1 MPAVK
6 PNSLQRR
13 LISFSTLECSAVLAS
28 TNGKTNRKTMT
39 DLRSI
44 IAIDQGTT
52 SSRAIL
58 FDESGAIL
66 ALQAAEFPQH
76 FPYDGWVEHDPE
88 DIWQT
93 TLEVTTAMVREA
105 QSRNNLPIAIG
116 IANQR
121 ETAIIWDRVT
131 GKPIHNAIVWQDR
144 RTADICTGM
153 KNAGYE
159 AMVTEKTGL
168 LLDPY
173 FTATK
178 LCWILERVDGA
189 RERAMAGEL
198 CFGTVDSFLIW
209 RLTGGRMHVTD
220 ATNASRTSLY
230 NIHKNDWDDDMLAL
244 FNVPRAGLPTVMECA
259 AEFGS
264 CDEALFD
271 TDLPIRGVAGD
282 QQAAA
287 IGQGCF
293 TPGAL
298 KSTYGTGC
306 FVIINTGDVALA
318 SQNRLLTTIGY
329 RLNGKTSYALEGSI
343 FVSGA
348 IIQWLRD
355 GIQLI
360 SSVAESEMISS
371 ARGCNNG
378 VYMVPALTGLGAPH
392 WNPKARGAIY
402 GITRDTGPA
411 DFVRAALES
420 VAYQTND
427 LFKAI
432 AGDGIPVSAVR
443 VDGGMTANNW
453 LMQFL
458 ADIIDLP
465 VDRPVVRE
473 TTALGVAMLALMQ
486 SDQTITLDDLASRW
500 QRDTSFTPRMQND
513 QRQHLLAGWDLAVRR
528 TLTE

>member
-1 MPAVK
+1 M
-6 PNSLQRR
+6 S
-13 LISFSTLECSAVLAS
+13 
-28 TNGKTNRKTMT
+28 
-39 DLRSI
+39 DLRTI

-58 FDESGAIL
+58 FDEEANIL
-66 ALQAAEFPQH
+66 AQQSAEFPQH
-76 FPYDGWVEHDPE
+76 FPSDGWVEHDPE
-88 DIWQT
+88 NIWQT
-93 TLEVTTAMVREA
+93 TLDVTSAMVAEA
-105 QSRNNLPIAIG
+105 RSRGSMPMAVG
-116 IANQR
+116 ITNQR
-121 ETAIIWDRVT
+121 ETAIIWDRAT

-144 RTADICTGM
+144 RTADICSLM
-153 KNAGYE
+153 KNTGNE
-159 AMVTEKTGL
+159 AMVMAKTGL

-178 LCWILERVDGA
+178 LSWILDNVEGA
-189 RERAMAGEL
+189 RDRAANGEL

-230 NIHKNDWDDDMLAL
+230 NIHENDWDDELLAL
-244 FNVPRAGLPTVMECA
+244 FNVPRAGLPQVLDCA
-259 AEFGS
+259 AEFGV
-264 CDEALFD
+264 CDDGLFD
-271 TDLPIRGVAGD
+271 ADLPIRGVAGD

-293 TPGAL
+293 APGAL

-306 FVIINTGDVALA
+306 FVIINTGDEAVK
-318 SQNRLLTTIGY
+318 SNNKLLTTIGY
-329 RLNGKTSYALEGSI
+329 RLKGKTTYALEGSI

-355 GIQLI
+355 GLQII
-360 SSVAESEMISS
+360 SAAGETEGIAAAQPS
-371 ARGCNNG
+371 NNG
-378 VYMVPALTGLGAPH
+378 VYFVPALTGLGAPH
-392 WNPKARGAIY
+392 WAPNARGAIY
-402 GITRDTGPA
+402 GITRDTGPM

-427 LFKAI
+427 LFTAI
-432 AGDGIPVSAVR
+432 ARDGIPVSAVR
-443 VDGGMTANNW
+443 VDGGMTNNNW

-473 TTALGVAMLALMQ
+473 TTALGAAMLALMQ
-486 SDQTITLDDLASRW
+486 SDPSITLDDLENRW
-500 QRDTSFTPRMQND
+500 QRDASFTPVMSAGDRD
-513 QRQHLLAGWDLAVRR
+513 CLVAGWHLAMKR
-528 TLTE
+528 TLIEG

>member
-1 MPAVK
+1 M
-6 PNSLQRR
+6 S
-13 LISFSTLECSAVLAS
+13 
-28 TNGKTNRKTMT
+28 
-39 DLRSI
+39 DLRTI

-58 FDESGAIL
+58 FDEEGTIL
-66 ALQAAEFPQH
+66 AQQSAEFSQH
-76 FPYDGWVEHDPE
+76 FPADGWVEHDPE
-88 DIWQT
+88 DIWKT
-93 TLEVTTAMVREA
+93 TVDVTSAVVAEA
-105 QSRNNLPIAIG
+105 QSRGSIPLAIG
-116 IANQR
+116 ITNQR
-121 ETAIIWDRVT
+121 ETAIIWDRAT

-144 RTADICTGM
+144 RTANICAAI
-153 KNAGYE
+153 KNAGNE

-173 FTATK
+173 FSATK
-178 LCWILERVDGA
+178 LSWILDKVEGA
-189 RERAMAGEL
+189 RERAAAGEL

-230 NIHKNDWDDDMLAL
+230 NIHQNDWDDELLAL
-244 FNVPRAGLPTVMECA
+244 FDVPRAGLPLVMDCA
-259 AEFGS
+259 AEFGI
-264 CDEALFD
+264 CDDSLFGA
-271 TDLPIRGVAGD
+271 DLPIRGVAGD

-293 TPGAL
+293 KPGAL

-306 FVIINTGDVALA
+306 FVIINTGDKAVA
-318 SQNRLLTTIGY
+318 SKNKLLTTIGY
-329 RLNGKTSYALEGSI
+329 RLDGRTTYALEGSI

-348 IIQWLRD
+348 IVQWLRD
-355 GIQLI
+355 SMKLI
-360 SSVAESEMISS
+360 AS
-371 ARGCNNG
+371 ADETEAIATAQAGNNN

-392 WNPKARGAIY
+392 WAPNARGAIY

-427 LFKAI
+427 LFAAI
-432 AGDGIPVSAVR
+432 AGDGIPVSVVR
-443 VDGGMTANNW
+443 VDGGMTANDW

-473 TTALGVAMLALMQ
+473 TTALGAAMLALMQ
-486 SDQTITLDDLASRW
+486 SDPSITLDDLASRW
-500 QRDTSFTPRMQND
+500 QRDASFTPTMDAGDRNN
-513 QRQHLLAGWDLAVRR
+513 LVAGWNQAMKR
-528 TLTE
+528 TLTEG

>member
-1 MPAVK
+1 M
-6 PNSLQRR
+6 S
-13 LISFSTLECSAVLAS
+13 
-28 TNGKTNRKTMT
+28 
-39 DLRSI
+39 DLRTI

-58 FDESGAIL
+58 FDEAGTIL
-66 ALQAAEFPQH
+66 AQQSAEFPQH
-76 FPYDGWVEHDPE
+76 FPADGWVEHDPE

-93 TLEVTTAMVREA
+93 TIDVTKAMVAEA
-105 QSRNNLPIAIG
+105 RSRGSLPIAIG
-116 IANQR
+116 ITNQR
-121 ETAIIWDRVT
+121 ETAVIWDRAT

-144 RTADICTGM
+144 RTADICAVM
-153 KNAGYE
+153 KNAGKE
-159 AMVTEKTGL
+159 EMVTAKTGL

-178 LCWILERVDGA
+178 LSWILDKVDGA
-189 RERAMAGEL
+189 RPRAAAGEL

-230 NIHKNDWDDDMLAL
+230 NIHENDWDDDLLAL
-244 FNVPRAGLPTVMECA
+244 FDVPRSGLPQVMDCA
-259 AEFGS
+259 AEFGICES
-264 CDEALFD
+264 DLFD
-271 TDLPIRGVAGD
+271 AELPIRGVAGD

-306 FVIINTGDVALA
+306 FVIINTGEEAVA
-318 SQNRLLTTIGY
+318 SKNKLLTTIGY
-329 RLNGKTSYALEGSI
+329 RLGGKTTYALEGSI

-348 IIQWLRD
+348 IVQWLRD
-355 GIQLI
+355 GMKLI
-360 SSVAESEMISS
+360 AS
-371 ARGCNNG
+371 AGETEGIAAAQGGNNG

-392 WNPKARGAIY
+392 WAPNARGAIY

-427 LFKAI
+427 LFTAI
-432 AGDGIPVSAVR
+432 AGDGIPVSVVR
-443 VDGGMTANNW
+443 VDGGMTANDW

-473 TTALGVAMLALMQ
+473 TTALGAAILALMQ
-486 SDQTITLDDLASRW
+486 SDASITLDDLADRW
-500 QRDTSFTPRMQND
+500 QRDANFTPAMDAAERN
-513 QRQHLLAGWDLAVRR
+513 RLVSGWDMAMKR
-528 TLTE
+528 TLTGS